1 MNIHIVHFYTY
12 IKGERD
18 REREKREVELCV
30 SLLSSSV
37 GHHAFNDTIKLEKVL
52 CLRSFQF
59 IVPDQEE
66 RS

>member
-12 IKGERD
+12 IKG
-18 REREKREVELCV
+18 EREKREVELCV